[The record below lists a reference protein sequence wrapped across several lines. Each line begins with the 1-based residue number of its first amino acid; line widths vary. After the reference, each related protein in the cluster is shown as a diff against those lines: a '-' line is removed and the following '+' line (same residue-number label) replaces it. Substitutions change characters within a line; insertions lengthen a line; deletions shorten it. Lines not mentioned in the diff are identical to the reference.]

1 MIEAQRAQVAFAGWA
16 HLSPSD
22 RVHALRALADRLEEH
37 REQLVRVAGQETGL
51 TEARLAAELTRT
63 IVQIRFFSDEVLS
76 GKQYGVQIDEPDE
89 NFILGIRPNLRR
101 YLVPVGPVLNFA
113 AGNFPF
119 AFSVCGGDT
128 VSALAAGCPVI
139 VKAHSG
145 HPLLSDMTARIASE
159 ALEASGAPPHTLQ
172 VVHGQAHGLTLL
184 EAPEIR
190 VATFTGSTGVG
201 RMLARRAASRE
212 KPIPFFGELGSVNPV
227 FVTEGALRKN
237 ADAIISGLLSS
248 ISGSA
253 GQLCTKPGYIF
264 VPEGYDVEEMLIRA
278 LSATEEHRLLTEG
291 ISRNYQVARDEQL
304 RSLPDEPI
312 YMGNL
317 TLDSGGCAWVRP
329 TVARCS
335 SDFLCSR
342 PELVEE
348 VFGPFAVLV
357 SYSSSTDL
365 VSVAESLF
373 DGVLTATIHAE
384 PDEDIAGLVS
394 WAAHHAGRVL
404 FGGWPTGVAVTHAQQ
419 HGGPWP
425 ATTLDMSTSVGTAAL
440 SRFLRGVAFQD
451 VPERFLP
458 PPLQDANPW
467 GVPQNVSPGGE
478 SSTWGLAGVSSDPS
492 PVGG

>member
-1 MIEAQRAQVAFAGWA
+1 MIEAQRAQSAFAGWA
-16 HLSPSD
+16 DASPSD
-22 RVHALRALADRLEEH
+22 RARALRALSDRLEDN
-37 REQLVRVAGQETGL
+37 REDLIVVASEETGL
-51 TEARLAAELTRT
+51 TTSRLTAELTRT
-63 IVQIRFFSDEVLS
+63 IVQIRFFSDEVMS
-76 GKQYGVQIDEPDE
+76 GRHYGAQIDEQDD

-128 VSALAAGCPVI
+128 VSALAAGCPVV

-145 HPLLSDMTARIASE
+145 HPRLADMTARIASE
-159 ALEASGAPPHTLQ
+159 ALEANGAPAHTLQ
-172 VVHGQAHGLTLL
+172 VIHGQENGLRLL

-190 VATFTGSTGVG
+190 VATFTGSTDVG
-201 RMLARRAASRE
+201 RMLAHRAASRE

-227 FVTEGALRKN
+227 FVTDGAIREN
-237 ADAIISGLLSS
+237 ADVIISGLVAS

-278 LSATEEHRLLTEG
+278 LSATEEHRLLTQG
-291 ISRNYQVARDEQL
+291 MSRSYQEAHDHQL
-304 RSLPDEPI
+304 RALPDEPI
-312 YMGNL
+312 DVGSL
-317 TLDSGGCAWVRP
+317 TLDGGGFAWVRP

-335 SDFLCSR
+335 AEFLCSQ

-357 SYSSSTDL
+357 SYSPNTDL
-365 VSVAESLF
+365 VSVADTLF
-373 DGVLTATIHAE
+373 DGVLTATIHAQ
-384 PDEDIAGLVS
+384 PDEDIADLVS
-394 WAAHHAGRVL
+394 WATHHAGRVL

-425 ATTLDMSTSVGTAAL
+425 ATTLDMSTSVGVAAL

-467 GVPQNVSPGGE
+467 GVPQNVSPAGE
-478 SSTWGLAGVSSDPS
+478 SSTWGTAVPLGA
-492 PVGG
+492 